1 MKITDLDFVFIS
13 YDEPN
18 AELNFA
24 DISNKVPWVKRVHGV
39 KGSDAAHKAAAELAD
54 TDWFVTVDGDNQI
67 HKNFLN
73 LELDLTN
80 PLVKVFSWCG
90 RNIIN
95 GLIYGNGGI
104 KIWSK
109 EFVKNMRT
117 HEDAES
123 PEAQIDFCWENGY
136 KNFPRVFS
144 ESIINETPY
153 QAWRAGFRE
162 GVKML
167 TKKGVKV
174 EIKNI
179 QTDVYWHNLHRLRIW
194 SCVGAHS
201 KNGIYAML
209 GARQGS
215 LMLHD
220 PNWNYHDVRD
230 FDKLREIYESI
241 SINFE
246 NNEKLCVE
254 EIKKLGIDI
263 RAKLGLNWTYFDSEQ
278 SSYIVDL
285 YSESLELGKTY
296 FSEK

>member
-1 MKITDLDFVFIS
+1 MKVTDLDFVFIS

-18 AELNFA
+18 AEINFA

-39 KGSDAAHKAAAELAD
+39 KGSDAAHKAAADLAD
-54 TDWFVTVDGDNQI
+54 TDWFVTIDGDNQI
-67 HKNFLN
+67 YESFLK
-73 LELDLTN
+73 LELSDN
-80 PLVKVFSWCG
+80 PDIKVYSWCG
-90 RNIIN
+90 RNVIN
-95 GLIYGNGGI
+95 GLLYGNGGI
-104 KIWSK
+104 KIWNK
-109 EFVKNMRT
+109 DFVKAMRT

-144 ESIINETPY
+144 DSIINETPY

-167 TKKGVKV
+167 TKKGVRV
-174 EIKNI
+174 EPKNI
-179 QTDVYWHNLHRLRIW
+179 RTEVYWHNLHRLRIW
-194 SCVGAHS
+194 SCVGSHS
-201 KNGIYAML
+201 KNGIYSML

-220 PNWNYHDVRD
+220 SDWNYYDVRD
-230 FDKLREIYESI
+230 FEKLREIYDAI
-241 SINFE
+241 AFKFE
-246 NNEKLCVE
+246 TNPSECIL
-254 EIKKLGIDI
+254 EIKNLGLEIKS
-263 RAKLGLNWTYFDSEQ
+263 KLGLTWTYFDSEQ
-278 SSYIVDL
+278 SSYVVDL